1 MKRTTFCGMP
11 CPMAQALERVGDW
24 WTLLLIR
31 ESFLGTR
38 RFADFQDRLGIA
50 KNILSSRLRKLV
62 QEGILDR
69 RASEADGREIEYRL
83 TEKGRDLL
91 PVLLAL
97 AQWGER
103 WIYRGRAPI
112 RFVNRHTG
120 TPLAPL
126 AARDRDGVELS
137 LRDLAILDAARV
149 VEPAP

>member
-31 ESFLGTR
+31 EAFLGTR
-38 RFADFQDRLGIA
+38 RFADFQERLGIA

-62 QEGILDR
+62 EDGILDR
-69 RASEADGREIEYRL
+69 QASRADGREIEYRL

-103 WIYRGRAPI
+103 WIYRGKAPV

-126 AARDRDGVELS
+126 TARDRDGVELA
-137 LRDLAILDAARV
+137 LRDLAILDAARAV
-149 VEPAP
+149 DRAP